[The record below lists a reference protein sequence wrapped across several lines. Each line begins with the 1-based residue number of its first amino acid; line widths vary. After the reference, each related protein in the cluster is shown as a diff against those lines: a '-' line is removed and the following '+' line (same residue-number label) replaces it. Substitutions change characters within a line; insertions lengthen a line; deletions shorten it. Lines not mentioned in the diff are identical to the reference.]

1 MTSPSDGT
9 MVAEP
14 LARAWEFGDFAYGL
28 EPLTMPPVGHATVSS
43 AVVPSAL
50 PPCNPDLVL
59 FRLRLLAEGGTP
71 DLPDAFTDPTEDQL
85 FWFRWI
91 TGHQITFL
99 IWHLMGEILERNT
112 DREIP
117 DRASLARLETYAY
130 GYCAMLLYTGSCP
143 IDLYQSLIRPRMY
156 LQHRSFS
163 GTWASDF
170 VPVRGLFRGR
180 GVARG
185 DAPEVA
191 GLARAV
197 DVHKTIHDGIA
208 ARLVPEGRSLLQQ
221 TMNETVVRPS
231 ERTAILYDN
240 FFMTLRAPVDGEGIT
255 SQLLRRLDAVA
266 SDVAAQGL
274 YPLGYG
280 GDERPK
286 ELRSAEVAHCE
297 NRIGHLLH
305 EVGEAAATPAKPL
318 S

>member
-1 MTSPSDGT
+1 MTSASDGT
-9 MVAEP
+9 LVAEP
-14 LARAWEFGDFAYGL
+14 RTDAWEFGDFAYGL
-28 EPLTMPPVGHATVSS
+28 EPLTLPPVGHATVSS
-43 AVVPSAL
+43 ALVPSAL
-50 PPCNPDLVL
+50 PPCRPDHVL
-59 FRLRLLAEGGTP
+59 IRLRLLAEGGKP
-71 DLPDAFTDPTEDQL
+71 DLPDSFSDSADDQL

-99 IWHLMGEILERNT
+99 IWHLMGQILERNSE
-112 DREIP
+112 REIP

-185 DAPEVA
+185 GAPEAA

-221 TMNETVVRPS
+221 SIKETAVRPS

-240 FFMTLRAPVDGEGIT
+240 FFMTLRAPVNGDGIT

-266 SDVAAQGL
+266 SDVAARGL
-274 YPLGYG
+274 YPLGHG

-297 NRIGHLLH
+297 NRIGHILC
-305 EVGEAAATPAKPL
+305 EVGEAAAMSAKPL

>member
-1 MTSPSDGT
+1 
-9 MVAEP
+9 
-14 LARAWEFGDFAYGL
+14 
-28 EPLTMPPVGHATVSS
+28 MPPVGYATVSS

-59 FRLRLLAEGGTP
+59 FRLRLLADGGSP
-71 DLPDAFTDPTEDQL
+71 DLPAIRTDPTDDQL

-99 IWHLMGEILERNT
+99 IWHLMGEILDRNAG
-112 DREIP
+112 RETP

-143 IDLYQSLIRPRMY
+143 IDLYQSLIRPRMQ

-185 DAPEVA
+185 DAPEAA

-208 ARLVPEGRSLLQQ
+208 ALLVPEGRSLLQQ
-221 TMNETVVRPS
+221 TMKETVVRPS

-240 FFMTLRAPVDGEGIT
+240 FFMTLRAPVDADGIT

-266 SDVAAQGL
+266 SDVAARGL
-274 YPLGYG
+274 YPRGDG
-280 GDERPK
+280 GDERPE
-286 ELRSAEVAHCE
+286 ELRSTEVARCE
-297 NRIGHLLH
+297 SRIGHILH
-305 EVGEAAATPAKPL
+305 EVGEAAATPAELL

>member
-1 MTSPSDGT
+1 M
-9 MVAEP
+9 
-14 LARAWEFGDFAYGL
+14 
-28 EPLTMPPVGHATVSS
+28 
-43 AVVPSAL
+43 
-50 PPCNPDLVL
+50 
-59 FRLRLLAEGGTP
+59 RLLADGGTP
-71 DLPDAFTDPTEDQL
+71 DPPDTRTEPTDDQM

-99 IWHLMGEILERNT
+99 IWHLMGEILRRNA
-112 DREIP
+112 DREAP

-143 IDLYQSLIRPRMY
+143 VDLYQSLIRPRMY

-185 DAPEVA
+185 DAPEAA
-191 GLARAV
+191 GLTRAL
-197 DVHKTIHDGIA
+197 DVHRTIHDGIA
-208 ARLVPEGRSLLQQ
+208 ARLVPEGQSLLQQ
-221 TMNETVVRPS
+221 TMKETVVRPS

-240 FFMTLRAPVDGEGIT
+240 FFMTLRAPVDGDGIT

-266 SDVAAQGL
+266 SDVATRGL
-274 YPLGYG
+274 YPLGHG
-280 GDERPK
+280 GDERPE
-286 ELRSAEVAHCE
+286 ELRRAEVAHCE
-297 NRIGHLLH
+297 NRIGHILY